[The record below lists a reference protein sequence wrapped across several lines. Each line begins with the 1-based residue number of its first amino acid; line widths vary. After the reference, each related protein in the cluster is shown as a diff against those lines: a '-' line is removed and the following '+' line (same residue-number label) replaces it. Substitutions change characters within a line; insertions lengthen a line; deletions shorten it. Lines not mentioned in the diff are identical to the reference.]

1 MKTSNPHTSRMH
13 GKEDLAMRTR
23 CPAQSPR
30 RWAAL
35 AFGAIAAL
43 TAAASPATAAET
55 DAEGPDRTH
64 WGWEVGGVFSEFPV
78 SKAIDSGFA
87 ILMSHG
93 YYSWDL
99 GTPGGFVQPSLSVG
113 AYGFQLLLP
122 VPEMS
127 LGATLGAPG
136 QDLRGK
142 VSVGGFYDMF
152 VGGHAGL
159 TLSGGL
165 LIKDRFNINLFM
177 VPFGKDADRDYL
189 YMAGIRDEELP
200 CSKAD
205 PCVEMP
211 YFGIFV
217 GMQY

>member
-1 MKTSNPHTSRMH
+1 MGLTLPLVTQAD
-13 GKEDLAMRTR
+13 ETA
-23 CPAQSPR
+23 PR
-30 RWAAL
+30 FEEL
-35 AFGAIAAL
+35 NKSSSES
-43 TAAASPATAAET
+43 ASPK
-55 DAEGPDRTH
+55 RTH

-99 GTPGGFVQPSLSVG
+99 GPSGGFVQPSLSVG

-122 VPEMS
+122 VPEIS
-127 LGATLGAPG
+127 LDATLGAPG

-142 VSVGGFYDMF
+142 ISVGGFYDMF

-165 LIKDRFNINLFM
+165 LIKDRFNINLIM

-189 YMAGIRDEELP
+189 YMAGIRNEETA
-200 CSKAD
+200 CTKQD